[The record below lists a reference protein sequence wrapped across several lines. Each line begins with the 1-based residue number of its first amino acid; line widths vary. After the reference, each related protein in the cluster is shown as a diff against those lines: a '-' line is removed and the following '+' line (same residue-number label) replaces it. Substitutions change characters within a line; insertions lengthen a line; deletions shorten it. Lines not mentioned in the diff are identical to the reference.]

1 MVVGGLLGLISPL
14 GSVPLVI
21 GVFLLVLGTVVAAPD
36 AGRAG
41 SIVGP
46 WWTVLAVASLI
57 ALIGAGLEV
66 VFPGSGRLLVVPASL
81 VAVVTAGLTVPA
93 PVEGRSAGPD

>member
-14 GSVPLVI
+14 GPIPLVI

-46 WWTVLAVASLI
+46 WWTIIAVASLV
-57 ALIGAGLEV
+57 ALIGAGFEV
-66 VFPGSGRLLVVPASL
+66 VFPDSGRLLVVPASL
-81 VAVVTAGLTVPA
+81 VAVVTAGLTLPVPVRDRPA
-93 PVEGRSAGPD
+93 DSD